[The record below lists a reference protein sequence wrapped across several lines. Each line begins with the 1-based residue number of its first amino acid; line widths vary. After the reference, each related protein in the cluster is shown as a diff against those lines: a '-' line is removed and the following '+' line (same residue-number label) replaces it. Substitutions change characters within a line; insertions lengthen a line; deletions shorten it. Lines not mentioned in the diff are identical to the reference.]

1 MWKVM
6 IADDEPLVREGLEK
20 LIPWENLGCELI
32 YAAEDG
38 RQLLDQ
44 MSREIPDIVIVD
56 ICMPQVDGLEIAEYI
71 FDKQLKTGVILL
83 TAYADFHY
91 AQKAIKY
98 QVSDYI
104 IKTSALEEIPMAVD
118 RIRQRLEKE
127 QMLCYRMVLIRLEKH
142 VENMNQIF
150 QYAFMPY
157 EYRYMEQREK
167 EAGLILSLRESHAR
181 EDILAVC
188 EKLRDLCR
196 NFLGEE
202 PRILCSRVY
211 EQWREQEDVYQE
223 LIDFAEEC
231 EGDEKHQG
239 ILIQPQFE
247 DRVLDQNAAMDCIR
261 KYIMKHYSEKITLA
275 EIAEAVPF
283 SPSYLSRFY
292 KTKMGENLFDT
303 INKLRIEK
311 AKRLLEKHEK
321 KIYEI
326 ADMTGFEDT
335 AYFSKVFKKYT
346 GCSPKEYQRR
356 RRQQ

>member
-6 IADDEPLVREGLEK
+6 IADDEPFVREGLEK
-20 LIPWENLGCELI
+20 LIPWETLGCELI

-44 MSREIPDIVIVD
+44 MNKELPDIVIAD
-56 ICMPQVDGLEIAEYI
+56 IRMPRVDGLEVAEYI
-71 FDKQLKTGVILL
+71 FNRQLRTGVILL
-83 TAYADFHY
+83 TAYADFQY

-104 IKTSALEEIPMAVD
+104 IKTSALEEIPAAVD

-127 QMLCYRMVLIRLEKH
+127 QMLCYRMVLIRLKKN
-142 VENMNQIF
+142 VENMSQVF
-150 QYAFMPY
+150 QCAFMPY
-157 EYRYMEQREK
+157 EYRHMQDREK
-167 EAGLILSLRESHAR
+167 EAGLILSLRGSHAQ
-181 EDILAVC
+181 EDILSAC
-188 EKLRDLCR
+188 EKLRQLCC

-202 PRILCSRVY
+202 PQIICSRVY
-211 EQWREQEDVYQE
+211 EQWREQDEVYQE
-223 LIDFAEEC
+223 LLGFAEEN
-231 EGDEKHQG
+231 GDRTG

-247 DRVLDQNAAMDCIR
+247 DREMEQNSTMDCIR
-261 KYIMKHYSEKITLA
+261 KYIMKHYSEKISLA
-275 EIAEAVPF
+275 EIAEAVHF

-292 KTKMGENLFDT
+292 KTNTGENLFDT
-303 INKLRIEK
+303 INGLRIEK
-311 AKRLLEKHEK
+311 ARRLLEKQEK

-346 GCSPKEYQRR
+346 GCPPREYQRR
-356 RRQQ
+356 RKQL